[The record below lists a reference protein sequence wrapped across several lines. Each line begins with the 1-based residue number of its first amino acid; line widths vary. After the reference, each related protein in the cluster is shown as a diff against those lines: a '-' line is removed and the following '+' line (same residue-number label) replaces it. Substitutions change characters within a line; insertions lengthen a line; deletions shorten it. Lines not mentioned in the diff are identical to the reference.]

1 MKNNY
6 HDLTFTEK
14 FLVQVERLRE
24 ADESTAEFSVHFLSQ
39 VCKELKDNVNVEQN
53 VNINPAG
60 NNIDG
65 GKFK

>member
-1 MKNNY
+1 MKT
-6 HDLTFTEK
+6 DLTFTEK

-24 ADESTAEFSVHFLSQ
+24 ANEPTAEFSVHFLSQ
-39 VCKELKDNVNVEQN
+39 VCKELNDNFNVKQN
-53 VNINPAG
+53 VNPVG